1 MKKIII
7 SAALA
12 AALFTGCGG
21 VDKERLAQLTG
32 DKSFEQVK
40 EAYKSA
46 VLREMPEDAEV
57 YAYYLSKNEEKI
69 VGFDFEN
76 FSLKVESDH
85 KELVTKLE
93 TTFKKFEDN
102 LNKVSYS
109 TLQNELRM
117 GGFMMG
123 QAKVID
129 DYLKKI
135 KELIDKKREND
146 VGAKKAKEAAW
157 QKEREEARARGEV
170 GTTERSKINIPQRTP
185 EEWERLKREHAAHK
199 EVLLKKMYEG
209 KEVKK

>member
-1 MKKIII
+1 MKKILM
-7 SAALA
+7 SAAIA
-12 AALFTGCGG
+12 TMLFTGCGG
-21 VDKERLAQLTG
+21 VSKERLAQLTG

-93 TTFKKFEDN
+93 TTLKKFEDN
-102 LNKVSYS
+102 LDKVSYS
-109 TLQNELRM
+109 TLRNELQM
-117 GGFMMG
+117 GGFMAG

-135 KELIDKKREND
+135 KELINKKREND
-146 VGAKKAKEAAW
+146 EAAEKAKEVRRAAE
-157 QKEREEARARGEV
+157 QEAARARGEE
-170 GTTERSKINIPQRTP
+170 GTAVKDTFGQR
-185 EEWERLKREHAAHK
+185 
-199 EVLLKKMYEG
+199 
-209 KEVKK
+209 